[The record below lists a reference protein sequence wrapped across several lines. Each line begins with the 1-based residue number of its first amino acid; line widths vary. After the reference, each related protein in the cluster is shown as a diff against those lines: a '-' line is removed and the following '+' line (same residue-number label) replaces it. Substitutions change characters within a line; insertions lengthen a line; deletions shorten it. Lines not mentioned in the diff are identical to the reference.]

1 MRALPSGFP
10 KSLFASNRAFVSV
23 ISIQIQRQFWAQTV
37 FENYRISQIW
47 RQALLRKVEVFA
59 LIAFLGLSS
68 AVFADQITLKN
79 GDRLTGTV
87 VKSDGK
93 TLVLH
98 TDAAGDVELKF
109 DAIQDIRT
117 DQELHV
123 SLKGGKT
130 AVGPVTTSDSKIEVA
145 TKTAGT
151 VEAAKEDVT
160 LIRNDAEQA
169 AYDKSLHPGLMHGW
183 NGGANVGFSV
193 ARGNSQ
199 TENLA
204 LAFNAVHPTL
214 NDKITLYTSSIYTT
228 NQLATPSSVANLE
241 TGGLR
246 YDRNLNPKSFVFGA
260 ADFMSNALQL
270 LDLRAVYSGGF
281 GYHAIATDRTMFNI
295 LAGVNYTHETYSN
308 GTLVNAFATPPIF
321 TSYGVT
327 NRFVALTLGEELN
340 QKLGKS
346 TVVTENFYFYPNLQ
360 QTGEYRGVFS
370 FGTVTKISKW
380 LGWQNQF
387 GDIYVT
393 NPPTGAKKND
403 LIFTTGLNFS
413 FTH

>member
-1 MRALPSGFP
+1 M
-10 KSLFASNRAFVSV
+10 
-23 ISIQIQRQFWAQTV
+23 
-37 FENYRISQIW
+37 
-47 RQALLRKVEVFA
+47 LRKFGVFA

-68 AVFADQITLKN
+68 ALFADQITLKN

-98 TDAAGDVELKF
+98 TDAAGDVEFKF
-109 DAIQDIRT
+109 DAIQEIKT
-117 DQELHV
+117 DQPLHV

-130 AVGPVTTSDSKIEVA
+130 AVGPVTTSDNKIEVA
-145 TKTAGT
+145 TKNAGT
-151 VEAAKEDVT
+151 VEAPKEDVT

-193 ARGNSQ
+193 ARGNSE

-204 LAFNAVHPTL
+204 LAINAVHPTL
-214 NDKITLYTSSIYTT
+214 NDKITFYLSSIYTT
-228 NQLATPSSVANLE
+228 NQLATPSTVANLV

-246 YDRNLNPKSFVFGA
+246 YDRNLNPKLFAFGA
-260 ADFMSNALQL
+260 ADFMSNALQF
-270 LDLRAVYSGGF
+270 LDLRGVYTGGF
-281 GYHAIATDRTMFNI
+281 GYHVINNDNTTFNVLGGI
-295 LAGVNYTHETYSN
+295 NYTHETYSN
-308 GTLVNAFATPPIF
+308 GTEVLPVTTPPVF
-321 TSYGVT
+321 ASYGVT
-327 NRFVALTLGEELN
+327 NRFVALTLGEELTH
-340 QKLGKS
+340 QLGKS

-360 QTGEYRGVFS
+360 QTGEYRGVFN

-387 GDIYVT
+387 GDIYVS
-393 NPPTGAKKND
+393 NPPIGAKKND
-403 LIFTTGLNFS
+403 LILTTGLNFS